1 MWYCLLIASCY
12 ISKIF
17 AGYFFNQQLFHILEC
32 YDTGLLTCDKIEF
45 AVHAAYITTR
55 ISWTNCHFSAFGEN
69 YFRNEWNTQEKVL
82 YTPCVNSRCFL
93 LARLRLY
100 SVIFL
105 NSSFLMCLVVM
116 PSRKNSPAASLID
129 RLQFESGWVGVN
141 EACNFRLNI
150 SNLRA
155 NIIISIKMR

>member
-45 AVHAAYITTR
+45 AVNAAYITTR
-55 ISWTNCHFSAFGEN
+55 IGWANCHFSAFGEN

-100 SVIFL
+100 SVIFQ
-105 NSSFLMCLVVM
+105 NSSLEAMDLN
-116 PSRKNSPAASLID
+116 RGYRRSL
-129 RLQFESGWVGVN
+129 
-141 EACNFRLNI
+141 A
-150 SNLRA
+150 
-155 NIIISIKMR
+155 IITDGGSHKIPKLELKYPLG